1 MDALRRGVGI
11 LKIDILGRDL
21 HVVQRGFDVGVPH
34 QLHERGQA
42 DPGAHHIG
50 SKSVSKPVR
59 IGQLDTGGAS
69 MMAEQG
75 A

>member
-1 MDALRRGVGI
+1 MDALRRRAGI

-21 HVVQRGFDVGVPH
+21 HVVQRGFDVGVSH
-34 QLHERGQA
+34 QLHQRGQA
-42 DPGAHHIG
+42 DTGAYHIG
-50 SKSVSKPVR
+50 SKRVSKPVR
-59 IGQLDTGGAS
+59 IGQLDAGGAA